1 MRRYI
6 VPSRQPSETVGELE
20 LLTLLNLR
28 SFSSTRPILKGLSP
42 ESEDPKPKEAQKQ
55 DFTKTPAELTAQ
67 EYDELSDEYMHNL
80 LERFE
85 ELQESRDDVDVEY
98 SQPPN
103 KQIWLSSPL
112 SGPKRYDFVI
122 VGDSQRSKEGTG
134 SGEWIYLRDGSTLGS
149 LLLKE
154 VGVELSNDPKAVPNP
169 AVAE

>member
-1 MRRYI
+1 MTRNAISKAAQHMARQGRALRFQRTSS
-6 VPSRQPSETVGELE
+6 VVGGSR
-20 LLTLLNLR
+20 LLQLTRPTYSLSPRILFTYAQR

-98 SQPPN
+98 S
-103 KQIWLSSPL
+103 
-112 SGPKRYDFVI
+112 
-122 VGDSQRSKEGTG
+122 VGK
-134 SGEWIYLRDGSTLGS
+134 LREPMVYS
-149 LLLKE
+149 
-154 VGVELSNDPKAVPNP
+154 
-169 AVAE
+169 